1 MRYEDYFSKF
11 NDNDLSSVIP
21 FIDNQKATDFLLENA
36 PRLYCPD
43 QVIEETFAFRT
54 WVMRK
59 HVKKTP
65 AGFLITEFLPDVYWA
80 GKFNT
85 INAPLIHHLN
95 DFRWLK
101 NADDFLD
108 YVKFFLSGD
117 NGAYS
122 YHVPALAEMYE
133 FCILTD
139 NEKFLKDNVSLFEN
153 YFKVWVD
160 THFTENGL
168 FWSIDDREGTEYS
181 ISGTTPDMKFGKGLR
196 PLMNACMY
204 GDAIALSKF
213 STNPKFYLDFAS
225 KLKEKI
231 DAKLWDGEFYK
242 AVHPTSED
250 FSRQIDYCDIP
261 EGCNAKELT
270 SYAPWV
276 YGMPDTDK
284 AFVFDYLKDKNVFN
298 SKMGLSS
305 AERSHP
311 RFMYPVHKP
320 CSWNGKVWPFSTSIA
335 INAIIKA
342 FDDGYKINLDNKD
355 LYSFIQTYAQMHYM
369 IEDGKRYNYIGEVML
384 PDQHVWHAHEWFK
397 GKDVPITNGGADRGR
412 DYNHSTFIDLVLR
425 GLCGINVKS
434 NTLNVNPRIDGVWD
448 WFKIENLTFKR
459 QTYNVYYDKTGK
471 VFNKGAGVII
481 EKVN

>member
-95 DFRWLK
+95 EFRWLK

-108 YVKFFLSGD
+108 YVKFFLSAD

-168 FWSIDDREGTEYS
+168 FWSIDD
-181 ISGTTPDMKFGKGLR
+181 
-196 PLMNACMY
+196 
-204 GDAIALSKF
+204 
-213 STNPKFYLDFAS
+213 
-225 KLKEKI
+225 
-231 DAKLWDGEFYK
+231 
-242 AVHPTSED
+242 
-250 FSRQIDYCDIP
+250 
-261 EGCNAKELT
+261 
-270 SYAPWV
+270 
-276 YGMPDTDK
+276 
-284 AFVFDYLKDKNVFN
+284 
-298 SKMGLSS
+298 
-305 AERSHP
+305 
-311 RFMYPVHKP
+311 
-320 CSWNGKVWPFSTSIA
+320 
-335 INAIIKA
+335 
-342 FDDGYKINLDNKD
+342 
-355 LYSFIQTYAQMHYM
+355 
-369 IEDGKRYNYIGEVML
+369 
-384 PDQHVWHAHEWFK
+384 
-397 GKDVPITNGGADRGR
+397 
-412 DYNHSTFIDLVLR
+412 
-425 GLCGINVKS
+425 
-434 NTLNVNPRIDGVWD
+434 
-448 WFKIENLTFKR
+448 
-459 QTYNVYYDKTGK
+459 
-471 VFNKGAGVII
+471 
-481 EKVN
+481 